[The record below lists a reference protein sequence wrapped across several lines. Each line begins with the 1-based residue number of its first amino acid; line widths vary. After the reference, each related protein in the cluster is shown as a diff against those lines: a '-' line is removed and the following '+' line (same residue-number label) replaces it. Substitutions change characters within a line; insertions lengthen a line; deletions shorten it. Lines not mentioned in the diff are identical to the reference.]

1 MKKKVIAGLGIIIV
15 IGAVAG
21 GIFLFRGKGEDNS
34 INEVASMETSSTM
47 ETEQEDKEESMES
60 ETAEPES
67 VEETSSESE
76 EASEGFIPEDITS
89 QNEIE
94 EAEVEIAG
102 AEAPNVE
109 ESDIEPLDTTMYS
122 RGTVNVRTGTSSTTA
137 KLGTLTLNQSV
148 TVTGQSKSTNWYRIT
163 LSDGQTGYVHP
174 DYLSTT
180 KTEVKQPPKQTTN
193 TNNSTEN
200 SNKGNNSGN
209 SGNSNN
215 TSNETNQSQNT
226 NPTPTPPTNVPQS
239 PGGQGKLNISN
250 GDMPMGNGIEGDAH

>member
-76 EASEGFIPEDITS
+76 EASEEFIPEDITS

-94 EAEVEIAG
+94 EAEVEIVG

-137 KLGTLTLNQSV
+137 KLGTLTLNESV
-148 TVTGQSKSTNWYRIT
+148 TVTGQSKSTNWYRVS

-180 KTEVKQPPKQTTN
+180 KTEVKQPPKNTN

-200 SNKGNNSGN
+200 SNKDNNGGNSNNSG
-209 SGNSNN
+209 N

-226 NPTPTPPTNVPQS
+226 PTTPPTNVPQS
-239 PGGQGKLNISN
+239 PGGQGKLNISH
-250 GDMPMGNGIEGDAH
+250 GDLPLDDSNVGQGVGAH